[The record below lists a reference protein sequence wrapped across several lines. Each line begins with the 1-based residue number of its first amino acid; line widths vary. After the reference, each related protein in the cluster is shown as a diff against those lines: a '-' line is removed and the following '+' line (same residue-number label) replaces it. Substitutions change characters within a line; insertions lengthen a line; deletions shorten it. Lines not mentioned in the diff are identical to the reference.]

1 MATVEEGA
9 QYADHIIADVIPS
22 SRWTKYAC
30 ERFVSDLEQQGT
42 DQFPYVFDIEAAQ
55 AVLDFCEL
63 CKHSKGVWAGQ
74 PFVPEPWEVFI
85 LINLFGWIHR
95 YTGLRRFRTAYIE
108 VARKNGKTTLV
119 AVIGLYMLLADNEPG
134 AEVYAAATKRDQAK
148 LAFNEAKRMV
158 KKSPDLSKH
167 AGVYENNIHDI
178 ATESKFEPLGADA
191 NNLDGL
197 NSHCN
202 LVDELHAH
210 KTRDLWDVL
219 ETGTGARTQS
229 MQIAI
234 TTAGYNQNGI
244 CYEQREYL
252 TKILQDVI
260 NDESYFG
267 IIYTVEEY
275 DLNGD
280 EIDDWRNEKVWIKAN
295 PNWGIS
301 VFPDDIR
308 RLAQKAMETPAAQN
322 NFKTKRLNI
331 WTQQETRWL
340 DVDDWNKSDQPFDL
354 DELIGERCY
363 GGLDLSSKLDLS
375 CFALAFPPTADRD
388 FWVFI
393 YWFWIPKD
401 NIMLRVKRDKV
412 PFDAW
417 ARDGHLTATPGNI
430 VDYKYIRKEIN
441 AAAALYEIGDI
452 GYDPDNAT
460 MLCQQL
466 TDEDGIEMVEFRQ
479 GIRSLSEPSKEF
491 EAMIKSRSIAH
502 GGHPVMR
509 WCVSNVAVKTDAQG
523 NYMPAKDKSTD
534 RIDGVAAS
542 VIAIGRAMRHTSE
555 EFIDAEGISFV

>member
-1 MATVEEGA
+1 MASVLDGA
-9 QYADHIIADVIPS
+9 NYADLVISGKIPAC
-22 SRWTKYAC
+22 RWVILAC
-30 ERFVSDLEQQGT
+30 KRFVFDLERQGS
-42 DQFPYVFDIEAAQ
+42 DDFPYVFDMDRAQ
-55 AVLDFCEL
+55 LFLDFSGL
-63 CKHSKGVWAGQ
+63 CNHYKGPMAGQ
-74 PFVPEPWEVFI
+74 PFEAEPFQVFQF
-85 LINLFGWIHR
+85 INIFGWVHR
-95 YTGLRRFRTAYIE
+95 YTRLRRFRTVYIE
-108 VARKNGKTTLV
+108 EPRKNGKSFKM
-119 AVIGLYMLLADNEPG
+119 AIIGLYLLVADGEAS
-134 AEVYAAATKRDQAK
+134 AEIYAAATKRDQAK
-148 LAFNEAKRMV
+148 IVFEIAREIVGR
-158 KKSPDLSKH
+158 SPSLRKH
-167 AGVYENNIHDI
+167 IGIHKYNLHVLET
-178 ATESKFEPLGADA
+178 ASKFEPLGSDA
-191 NNLDGL
+191 NSLDGL
-197 NSHCN
+197 NSHAN
-202 LVDELHAH
+202 LIDELHAH
-210 KTRDLWDVL
+210 KTPDLWNVL
-219 ETGTGARTQS
+219 NTGRGARTQS
-229 MQIAI
+229 LQIAI
-234 TTAGYNQNGI
+234 TTAGFNYNGV
-244 CYEQREYL
+244 CYKERGYLIELLEGVKINERE
-252 TKILQDVI
+252 
-260 NDESYFG
+260 FG
-267 IIYTVEEY
+267 IIYT
-275 DLNGD
+275 
-280 EIDDWRNEKVWIKAN
+280 IDKDDDPWSEASHKKAN

-301 VFPDDIR
+301 VLVEEFRESALKAHDIP
-308 RLAQKAMETPAAQN
+308 QDQN
-322 NFKTKRLNI
+322 NFLTKHLCV

-388 FWVFI
+388 FWVFL

-401 NIMLRVKRDKV
+401 NIMKRVRRDKV

-417 ARDGHLTATPGNI
+417 ARDGFIDATPGNI
-430 VDYKYIRKEIN
+430 VDYTYIRKEIN

-460 MLCQQL
+460 MLCQAL

-491 EAMIKSRSIAH
+491 EAMIRSKSIAH